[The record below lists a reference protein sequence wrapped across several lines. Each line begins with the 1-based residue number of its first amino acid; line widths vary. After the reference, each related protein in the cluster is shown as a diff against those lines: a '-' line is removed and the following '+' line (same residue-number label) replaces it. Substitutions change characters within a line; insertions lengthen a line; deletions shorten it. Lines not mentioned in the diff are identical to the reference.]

1 MMAEELNCT
10 VTEAKMRLTP
20 QEFADKLTFW
30 ETHPPMYDHI
40 NTCTANIAYTIAATN
55 RGKGRLVPF
64 DKFLIDYKKA
74 QLPSRVGVD
83 TKLRKLLGGAAAN
96 KKGS

>member
-1 MMAEELNCT
+1 MMAEELHCT
-10 VTEAKMRLTP
+10 VVEAKMRLTP

-30 ETHPPMYDHI
+30 ETHPTMYDHI
-40 NTCTANIAYTIAATN
+40 NNCTANIAYTIAATN

-74 QLPSRVGVD
+74 MLPDRQKVD
-83 TKLRKLLGGAAAN
+83 MKIRKFLGG
-96 KKGS
+96 